1 MDNWSGSKKNSYY
14 TYSRFLLIG
23 FIASMSFGCAIRH
36 TLEDVAGEQ
45 AEYKFRVLDSDMPHL
60 MIHWVEK
67 PRHIET
73 AIRLDPQLGSCKKVR
88 IFVNR
93 HPDSPIQLS
102 EDQTGT
108 YPLDLL
114 SRDEEME
121 SWKNIP
127 EKECALLITLG
138 TIREDLFTGISISTH
153 NDIIRRYRT
162 VMQGRLKGR
171 PSQLGWLM
179 FSSIHDY
186 VYSPIYVLGGAAGM
200 KAGGPTQP
208 VTVIFEF
215 PGGNLAQT
223 VLTRS
228 EVTDLLGS
236 YYPNVLSV
244 PMYPLEHIRA
254 WVRAAIAKLKL
265 EFVEETTGD
274 IAHDEWIPDSLDLKM
289 VNGYWGI
296 WKYTINDQGNYDT
309 DLAGLIGDSCLIRFS
324 LQE

>member
-1 MDNWSGSKKNSYY
+1 MLKIVGCYSYAL
-14 TYSRFLLIG
+14 FLFVG
-23 FIASMSFGCAIRH
+23 FIASLSFGCATRH
-36 TLEDVAGEQ
+36 TIEDVAGER
-45 AEYKFRVLDSDMPHL
+45 AEYKFRVLNAYMPHL

-73 AIRLDPQLGSCKKVR
+73 AIRLDPQLVACNKVR
-88 IFVNR
+88 FFLNR
-93 HPDSPIQLS
+93 HPDSPLELS
-102 EDQTGT
+102 EDQAGA

-114 SRDEEME
+114 SRGEEME
-121 SWKNIP
+121 SWEYIH
-127 EKECALLITLG
+127 EKECTLLITLG
-138 TIREDLFTGISISTH
+138 TIREDLFTGVSISTN

-162 VMQGRLKGR
+162 VIQGRLKGR

-186 VYSPIYVLGGAAGM
+186 VYSPVYVVGGAVGM
-200 KAGGPTQP
+200 KARGPEHS

-215 PGGNLAQT
+215 PEGARAQT
-223 VLTRS
+223 DLTRG
-228 EVTDLLGS
+228 EVTALLGS

-254 WVRAAIAKLKL
+254 WARAAIAKLKL

-289 VNGYWGI
+289 VNGYWGN
-296 WKYTINDQGNYDT
+296 WKYTIDDQGGYHS
-309 DLAGLIGDSCLIRFS
+309 DLAGTIGSSSLIRFS

>member
-1 MDNWSGSKKNSYY
+1 MDNWSDTKWNVHYL
-14 TYSRFLLIG
+14 YSCFLLFG
-23 FIASMSFGCAIRH
+23 FIAFMNYGCAMRH
-36 TLEDVAGEQ
+36 TLEDVAGER
-45 AEYKFRVLDSDMPHL
+45 AEYNFRVFDTDMPHL

-73 AIRLDPQLGSCKKVR
+73 AIRLDPQFAACNKVR
-88 IFVNR
+88 TFVNR

-102 EDQTGT
+102 EDETGA

-114 SRDEEME
+114 SRDEELD
-121 SWKNIP
+121 SWKYIHD
-127 EKECALLITLG
+127 KECALLITLG
-138 TIREDLFTGISISTH
+138 TIREDLFTGVSISTN
-153 NDIIRRYRT
+153 NDIIRRHRT
-162 VMQGRLKGR
+162 VIQGRLKGR

-179 FSSIHDY
+179 FSGIHDY

-200 KAGGPTQP
+200 KAGGPTHP

-215 PGGNLAQT
+215 PEGTRAQT
-223 VLTRS
+223 DLTRS
-228 EVTDLLGS
+228 EVTDLLGT

-254 WVRAAIAKLKL
+254 WVRAAIAKLEL

-274 IAHDEWIPDSLDLKM
+274 LAHDEWIPDSLDLKM
-289 VNGYWGI
+289 VNGYRGN
-296 WKYTINDQGNYDT
+296 WKYTIDDQGGYHS
-309 DLAGLIGDSCLIRFS
+309 DLAGSIGNSSLIRFS